1 MWETKYAPLLTAEP
15 KDERKGQV
23 TNRWNAGETMIR
35 IKKKLFYL
43 YRAIASHGKLVDVRL
58 SEVRDAESTAAFFE
72 QAAETTGQ
80 NLSNLPAILR
90 FVATDPALR
99 PREAKFHRHKYLLR
113 SGVVEVSECREG
125 GLGFPGQVRVGR
137 AGAVLQYLDNPPATH
152 V

>member
-1 MWETKYAPLLTAEP
+1 MWEAKYAPLLTAKP
-15 KDERKGQV
+15 KDERKGRV

-80 NLSNLPAILR
+80 KPEQFTSDSEICR
-90 FVATDPALR
+90 
-99 PREAKFHRHKYLLR
+99 YR
-113 SGVVEVSECREG
+113 SSLAAQRG
-125 GLGFPGQVRVGR
+125 
-137 AGAVLQYLDNPPATH
+137 
-152 V
+152 